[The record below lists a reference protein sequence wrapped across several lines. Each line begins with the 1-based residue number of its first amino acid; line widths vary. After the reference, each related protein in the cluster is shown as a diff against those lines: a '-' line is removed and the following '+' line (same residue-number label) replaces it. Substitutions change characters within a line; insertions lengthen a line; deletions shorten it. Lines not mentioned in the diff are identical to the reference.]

1 MKKIYLSFF
10 SFALVFFAHSQP
22 KLFEDFESGV
32 FPPSGWTLL
41 NGNPAPAYNWTSND
55 DPTLVYVDST
65 KQNYPTYLGDGSMV
79 YETDTINAN
88 AWAITPALSLTN
100 GISYTISFY
109 YRVASAAFPEKL
121 KVTVGSEAAISSQ
134 STILWNNNGGT
145 GLANDSAWTQARI
158 LYTPGA
164 SGDFYFGFN
173 CYSDSNRFALVI
185 DNINIDTTPTAA
197 PPCATKLTPVN
208 GATNVTAPEA
218 LFKWRNPSADASSL
232 FQIGTTNPPD
242 ITDSIQGGFI
252 YHSNLSYS
260 TTYYWSVIPVNAA
273 GRASGCPVYSFTTQ
287 AAPPVP
293 LNNEPAGA
301 IAIDAYGSVSG
312 STKSA
317 SQTQVADSCNGD
329 IGNANDDVWFTFTP
343 LQSGTASITL
353 TPDLS
358 FDGVMDAYSGT
369 PGSFT
374 SLACADQGAEGQQE
388 ILTLPDVTAGKTY
401 YFRVYGYGNA
411 GKDGSFTLA
420 ASGIT
425 LPVSITSFKGER
437 NGFRNVLSW
446 TTLTEQNSKG
456 FELQRSVNGRD
467 FVTLA
472 FIGSKAPGGN
482 STATLNYVFD
492 DIKPFNTN
500 CYYRLKQVDKDGRS
514 KISDIVLLKGTQA
527 NVFALSNVYPNP
539 AKSIVNIILT
549 ASADN
554 KADIIITD
562 IAGKPIMR
570 QAAQLAAGN
579 NNLSLDVNKLPA
591 GSYIIKTMCANGE
604 TAISKFVKQ

>member
-1 MKKIYLSFF
+1 MKKVYLFFFCF
-10 SFALVFFAHSQP
+10 SFVFFARSQP
-22 KLFEDFESGV
+22 KLAEDFESGV

-41 NGNPAPAYNWTSND
+41 NGNPSPAYDWTYNS
-55 DPTLVYVDST
+55 DPNLAYVNST
-65 KQNYPTYLGDGSMV
+65 KQNYPAYLGDGSMV
-79 YETDTINAN
+79 YETDKINAN
-88 AWAITPALSLTN
+88 AWAITPPVSLTN
-100 GISYTISFY
+100 GVSYTITFY

-121 KVTVGSEAAISSQ
+121 KVTVGSEATINGQ
-134 STILWNNNGGT
+134 SAILWNNNGST
-145 GLANDSAWTQARI
+145 ALANDSAWTQAMI
-158 LYTPGA
+158 HYTPGA

-185 DNINIDTTPTAA
+185 DNINIDTTPTAV

-208 GATNVTAPEA
+208 GATNVSAPEA
-218 LFKWRNPSADASSL
+218 LFTWRNPSAAADVL
-232 FQIGTTNPPD
+232 FEIGTTNPPAIID
-242 ITDSIQGGFI
+242 SSKITSRYYSD
-252 YHSNLSYS
+252 LAYS
-260 TTYYWSVIPVNAA
+260 TTYYWSIVPANAMGPA
-273 GRASGCPVYSFTTQ
+273 VGCPVYSFTTQ

-293 LNNEPAGA
+293 ANNEPAGA

-358 FDGVMDAYSGT
+358 FDGVINAYSGS

-374 SLACADQGAEGQQE
+374 SIACADQGAEGQQE

-401 YFRVYGYGNA
+401 YFRVYGFGNA

-446 TTLTEQNSKG
+446 TTLSEQNSKG

-472 FIGSKAPGGN
+472 FIVSKAPGGN
-482 STATLNYVFD
+482 STATLNYVFND
-492 DIKPFNTN
+492 LKPFTAN

-514 KISDIVLLKGTQA
+514 KISDIILLKGTRA

-539 AKSIVNIILT
+539 AKSIINIILT

-591 GSYIIKTMCANGE
+591 GSYIIRAMCANGE
-604 TAISKFVKQ
+604 TALSKFVKQ

>member
-1 MKKIYLSFF
+1 MKKIYLLFF
-10 SFALVFFAHSQP
+10 SLAGFFLAHSQP
-22 KLFEDFESGV
+22 KLDEDFESGV
-32 FPPSGWTLL
+32 FPPSGWTLV
-41 NGNPAPAYNWTSND
+41 NGNPKPAYDWTYNGD
-55 DPTLVYVDST
+55 AALVYVDST
-65 KQNYPTYLGDGSMV
+65 KQNYPTYSGNGSMV

-121 KVTVGSEAAISSQ
+121 KVTVGSDTTINAQ

-145 GLANDSAWTQARI
+145 ALANDSAWTQAMI
-158 LYTPGA
+158 HYTPA
-164 SGDFYFGFN
+164 TTGDFYFGFN
-173 CYSDSNRFALVI
+173 CYSDSNKFALVI
-185 DNINIDTTPTAA
+185 DNINIDTTPTAV
-197 PPCATKLTPVN
+197 PPCAAKLTPVN

-218 LFKWRNPSADASSL
+218 FFTWRNLPAGTSSL
-232 FQIGTTNPPD
+232 FQMGTTNPPED
-242 ITDSIQGGFI
+242 TIPVTGSSV
-252 YHSNLSYS
+252 YYSNLSYG

-273 GRASGCPVYSFTTQ
+273 GQASGCPVYSFTTQ

-293 LNNEPAGA
+293 ANDEPAGA
-301 IAIDAYGSVSG
+301 IAINAYGSVTG

-317 SQTQVADSCNGD
+317 TQTQVAESCNGD

-353 TPDLS
+353 TPALH
-358 FDGVMDAYSGT
+358 FDAILNAYSGT

-374 SLACADQGAEGQQE
+374 ALACADQTAEGQQE
-388 ILTLPDVTAGKTY
+388 ILTLSGVTAGETY
-401 YFRVYGYGNA
+401 YFRVYGFGDA
-411 GKDGSFTLA
+411 GKDGSFTLT

-437 NGFRNVLSW
+437 NGIRNVLSW
-446 TTLTEQNSKG
+446 TTLTEQNNKG
-456 FELQRSVNGRD
+456 FELQRSANGRD

-472 FIGSKAPGGN
+472 FIVSKAPGGN
-482 STATLNYVFD
+482 SASTLNYMFD
-492 DIKPFNTN
+492 DIKPFSAN

-514 KISDIVLLKGTQA
+514 KISDVVLLKGTQTNA
-527 NVFALSNVYPNP
+527 FALSNVYPNP
-539 AKSIVNIILT
+539 AKSTVNIILNLP
-549 ASADN
+549 AAN

-570 QAAQLAAGN
+570 QPAQLAAGN
-579 NNLSLDVNKLPA
+579 NNLSLDVNKLPS
-591 GSYIIKTMCANGE
+591 GSYVIKVMCANGE